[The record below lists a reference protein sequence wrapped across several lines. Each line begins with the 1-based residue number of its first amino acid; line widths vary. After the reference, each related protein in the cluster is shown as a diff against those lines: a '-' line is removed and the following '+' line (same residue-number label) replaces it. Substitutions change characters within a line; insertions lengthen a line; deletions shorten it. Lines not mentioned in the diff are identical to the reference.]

1 MPATAAPPI
10 VGLGPRRS
18 ATYAVPVQLQRRP
31 AVLLALCGGL
41 VVATQ
46 ARINAQFGAEVGHP
60 TAGALLSA
68 ATGLAI
74 VTIFAVVSGPI
85 RAGLLRIPALVRRG
99 ALPWWALLMGTLG
112 GFLLFSQTYSVPAL
126 GVAVYSVLI
135 VASITGAG
143 MLVDRIGL
151 GPAGRQQ
158 VTTRRAVGAGLAV
171 AAALVSAGPD
181 LSTGSFALGAALVAV
196 VAGAGG
202 ATQSA
207 LLGRVGSSA
216 RQPIA
221 ATWVNFVGATLILA
235 LATAAATARGASWT
249 PPPPGWVWLG
259 GPLGLV
265 IVLTITVTVPRA
277 GVLLVTLAIT
287 AGQLLGSLLWD
298 WVAPV
303 SGREVDVWAVTG
315 AALLMVAVSVASGVG
330 RTRAATTSGGSDGQ
344 PAGVARDG
352 GGHRRARGG
361 AHGG

>member
-1 MPATAAPPI
+1 MLIAIA
-10 VGLGPRRS
+10 
-18 ATYAVPVQLQRRP
+18 
-31 AVLLALCGGL
+31 GGL

-46 ARINAQFGAEVGHP
+46 ARINAQFGDEVGLP
-60 TAGALLSA
+60 AAGALLSA

-74 VTIFAVVSGPI
+74 VSIIAVLSGPV
-85 RAGLLRIPALVRRG
+85 RAGVLRLPSLVRRG
-99 ALPWWALLMGTLG
+99 VLPWWALMMGTLG

-151 GPAGRQQ
+151 GPAGRQAI
-158 VTTRRAVGAGLAV
+158 TARRLLGAGLAV

-181 LSTGSFALGAALVAV
+181 LSAGSFALAAACVAV
-196 VAGAGG
+196 LAGAGS

-207 LLGRVGSSA
+207 LLGRVGSAA

-235 LATAAATARGASWT
+235 IATALATARGADWT
-249 PPPPGWVWLG
+249 LPPPSWLWLG

-287 AGQLLGSLLWD
+287 AGQLLGALLWD
-298 WVAPV
+298 WAAPV
-303 SGREVDVWAVTG
+303 SGREVDAWAIGG
-315 AALLMVAVSVASGVG
+315 ALILMVAVSVASGVG
-330 RTRAATTSGGSDGQ
+330 RARAGASNRA
-344 PAGVARDG
+344 PADV
-352 GGHRRARGG
+352 GHRDRD
-361 AHGG
+361 HGGT